1 MMRERPWYTVLLL
14 AALYIISYIDRLI
27 LTLLV
32 EPIKADLHI
41 TDLQMGLLI
50 GPAFAVLFS
59 VIGLPVAWLID
70 NRSRKMLL
78 AAGIVLW
85 SVSTLLAGY
94 ATSFEM
100 LFVLRMGLAVGE
112 SVLSPAALS
121 LIGDLFSRERRAAPS
136 SVFVAAGTTGVM
148 LAYVVGAAAIDLV
161 QSGVL
166 QGMPVIGDL
175 PAWRLTLVLI
185 GLPGLII
192 APVVL
197 LTVRE
202 PLRGGQDEAAPVPAV
217 LEAPDPDARQLGPR
231 FGIFLGKADAIR
243 FYGCFFV
250 GNAILGMMLYGA
262 LAWYPTHLVRTQN
275 ITASQAGY
283 IFSTALA
290 LGVILTMAI
299 PTLSQRVAR
308 SGRRDLLMLIPLIVI
323 PIGLALFVAALLQA
337 SLAMASILI
346 AVGFSLLS
354 SVNALP
360 SITVPLTSPPAL
372 RGRLVAL
379 VQFCNNIISLS
390 LGAYLVALLAERVFP
405 GPGGL
410 GQAMLAVGLV
420 AGPVAWALFACAWRP
435 YRRAVAA

>member
-1 MMRERPWYTVLLL
+1 MMRARPWYIVLLL
-14 AALYIISYIDRLI
+14 AALYVISYIDRLI

-41 TDLQMGLLI
+41 SDLQMGLLI

-70 NRSRKMLL
+70 NRNRKILL
-78 AAGIVLW
+78 TIGILLW
-85 SVSTLLAGY
+85 SLSTLLAGY
-94 ATSFEM
+94 ANSFAM
-100 LFVLRMGLAVGE
+100 LFVLRMGLAIGE
-112 SVLSPAALS
+112 SVLSPAAMS
-121 LIGDLFSRERRAAPS
+121 LIGDLFTRERRAAPS
-136 SVFVAAGTTGVM
+136 SVFIAAGTTGVM

-161 QSGVL
+161 QSGAL
-166 QGMPVIGDL
+166 AGLPLIGGL
-175 PAWRLTLVLI
+175 PAWRTTLVLI
-185 GLPGLII
+185 ALPGFVI
-192 APVVL
+192 APLVL

-202 PLRGGQDEAAPVPAV
+202 PARGGKEEAPVSMPATDTAAPIA
-217 LEAPDPDARQLGPR
+217 ASR
-231 FGIFLGKADAIR
+231 FGIFPDKGEAIR

-262 LAWYPTHLVRTQN
+262 LAWYPTHLIRTQH

-290 LGVILTMAI
+290 LGVVLTMVI
-299 PTLSQRVAR
+299 PTLSQRIAR
-308 SGRRDLLMLIPLIVI
+308 AGRRDLLMLIPLIVI
-323 PIGLALFVAALLQA
+323 PIGLVLFVAALVQA
-337 SLAMASILI
+337 SLAIASILI
-346 AVGFSLLS
+346 ALGFSLLS

-360 SITVPLTSPPAL
+360 SITVPLTSPPAV

-390 LGAYLVALLAERVFP
+390 LGAYLVALLAEKVFT

-410 GQAMLAVGLV
+410 GQAMLAVALV
-420 AGPVAWALFACAWRP
+420 AGPIAWVLFACAWRP
-435 YRRAVAA
+435 YRRAVMA